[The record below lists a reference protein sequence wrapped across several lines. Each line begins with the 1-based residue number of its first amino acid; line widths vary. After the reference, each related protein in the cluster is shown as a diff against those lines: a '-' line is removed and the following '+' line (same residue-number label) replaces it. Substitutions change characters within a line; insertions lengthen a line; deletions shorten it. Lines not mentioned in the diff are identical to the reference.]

1 MSEMK
6 QCPNCLSFGGNR
18 GCDTCRYM
26 SDARC
31 SICERQFQQDEL
43 KEADD
48 FDPQGNHR
56 YLNICEECEDGLD
69 KVGVTFDFR

>member
-1 MSEMK
+1 
-6 QCPNCLSFGGNR
+6 
-18 GCDTCRYM
+18 M